1 MKTVRLTVA
10 QATVKF
16 LMNQYIDIDGKQE
29 KFVGGV
35 MGIFGHGNVVGMGQ
49 ALEQYKD
56 EIMYIPGKNEQDIAH
71 ACTGFAKQ
79 SRRRKIFAC
88 TASIGPGSLNMV
100 TAAGTAT
107 VNRIPVLLLPS
118 DTYADRQPDPV
129 LQQMENEADYSISVN
144 DAFKAVSKY
153 WDRVY
158 RPEQL
163 MSALLNA
170 FRVLS
175 DPAQT
180 GACTICLPQDVQ
192 GESYD
197 YPESF
202 FEKRVW
208 YLERS
213 VPTPQSI
220 ARAVEAISN
229 AKKPVIISG
238 GGVRYSDAG
247 AEILAFAKEFNI
259 PITETQA
266 GKGEISYK
274 EDLHMGCAGVCGT
287 LSANLVAKGADLV
300 IAVGTKLNDFVT
312 CSRSTF
318 GHDIKFVG
326 VNVNRFDSMKM
337 DAVSVVADAKA
348 GIIALCEALKA
359 KGYKSA
365 YKSEYS
371 DAKAKW
377 TQEMDR
383 LSKIELPGGLSQ
395 TRVLIELNKMMDEN
409 DVIVVASGSL
419 PSDVERLWDTP
430 APGGYHIE
438 YGFSCMGYEV
448 GAAMGAKV
456 AEPDKNIYA
465 FIGDGVFHMSHSEF
479 VTSIQEGKKI
489 NIVLFDNCEHGCI
502 HNLQMSQGMD
512 TFGTVFKYRD
522 EKTGQL
528 VGDSVKVDFAK
539 IAEGYGAK
547 SYRVNSIDELKTAF
561 EDAKKQSVST
571 LIDIKVLPH
580 TMTEGYESF
589 WRVGTATT
597 AISEKVQK
605 AGKKMQEIVS
615 KHRKY

>member
-1 MKTVRLTVA
+1 MKTIKLTVA

-16 LMNQYIDIDGKQE
+16 LMNQYIEVDGKRE

-49 ALEQYKD
+49 ALEEYKN
-56 EIMYIPGKNEQDIAH
+56 EITYIPGKNEQDIAH
-71 ACTGFAKQ
+71 ACTGYAKQ

-129 LQQMENEADYSISVN
+129 LQQMENEMDYTVTVN

-153 WDRVY
+153 FDRVY

-202 FEKRVW
+202 FEERVW
-208 YLERS
+208 YLDRA
-213 VPTPQSI
+213 VPTPASVE
-220 ARAVEAISN
+220 RAVEAIMA

-238 GGVRYSDAG
+238 GGVRFSDAG
-247 AEILAFAKEFNI
+247 QEILAFAKQFNI
-259 PITETQA
+259 PVTETQA
-266 GKGEISYK
+266 GKGEVSYK
-274 EDLHMGCAGVCGT
+274 DDLYMGCAGVCGT
-287 LSANLVAKGADLV
+287 LSANLVVKNADLV

-312 CSRSTF
+312 CSKAAF
-318 GHDIKFVG
+318 ANNPKMVAI
-326 VNVNRFDSMKM
+326 NVNRFDSLKM

-348 GIIALCEALKA
+348 GIIEICKALME
-359 KGYKSA
+359 KGYKSS
-365 YKSEYS
+365 YTSEYA
-371 DAKAKW
+371 DAKKAW
-377 TQEMDR
+377 TEEMDK
-383 LSKIELPGGLSQ
+383 LSKIEIPEGLSQ
-395 TRVLIELNKMMDEN
+395 TRVLIELNKMMNED

-419 PSDVERLWDTP
+419 PSDVERLWDVH

-456 AEPDKNIYA
+456 AAPEKNIYA

-479 VTSIQEGKKI
+479 VTSIQEGRKI
-489 NIVLFDNCEHGCI
+489 TVVVFDNCEHGCI
-502 HNLQMSQGMD
+502 HNLQMSQGMG

-522 EKTGQL
+522 ETNQL

-539 IAEGYGAK
+539 IAEGYGGK
-547 SYRVNSIDELKTAF
+547 SYRVTKLEDLKPAF
-561 EDAKKQSVST
+561 EAAKKETVST
-571 LIDIKVLPH
+571 LIDIKILPH
-580 TMTEGYESF
+580 TMTEGYENF

-597 AISEKVQK
+597 AKKPEIQE
-605 AGKKMQEIVS
+605 AGKNMTETVS
-615 KHRKY
+615 KLRKY